1 MSVASAARSIVFALL
16 CIAFCL
22 RAVAEE
28 SRMEKALAKADNE
41 LARKSP
47 EDLGSNPAMP
57 DAPPNIV
64 LSDPATRQKYLASM
78 QRFYDYRAAGYT
90 YRSRV
95 FEWQLLSSRF
105 IFGIVVV
112 LVLAGIYF
120 AGVQFH
126 VAMLTARR
134 NLLNPPT
141 ADVPAAEN
149 PLATHLELSAKGVVV
164 NSSVLGVI
172 ILSLSLAFFYFYLVY
187 VYPIQNV
194 F

>member
-1 MSVASAARSIVFALL
+1 
-16 CIAFCL
+16 
-22 RAVAEE
+22 
-28 SRMEKALAKADNE
+28 MEKALAKADNE

>member
-1 MSVASAARSIVFALL
+1 
-16 CIAFCL
+16 
-22 RAVAEE
+22 
-28 SRMEKALAKADNE
+28 
-41 LARKSP
+41 
-47 EDLGSNPAMP
+47 
-57 DAPPNIV
+57 
-64 LSDPATRQKYLASM
+64 
-78 QRFYDYRAAGYT
+78 
-90 YRSRV
+90 
-95 FEWQLLSSRF
+95 
-105 IFGIVVV
+105 
-112 LVLAGIYF
+112 
-120 AGVQFH
+120 
-126 VAMLTARR
+126 MLTARR